1 MSSTPEQY
9 DAIVIG
15 SGEAG
20 KYMSWTLG
28 AQGQRV
34 ITIED
39 KRIGGACPNVACLP
53 SKDVVHSA
61 KVASFFQ
68 RGAEFGIVCGD
79 WHVDMAGVNARRQKL
94 VDGNLQ
100 VHLANFTKSHAEI
113 VMGFGRFIAEK
124 TVEVAFNAGGTRTL
138 RSDRIF
144 LDTGSRA
151 TIEPVPGLIE
161 SKPLTHIEAL
171 ELTVLPE
178 HLLVL
183 GGGFVGLELAQAM
196 RRFGARVT
204 VVERNPTFA
213 HREDPDVIEGLEQLF
228 HDEGIEIVANAALT
242 QVEGTS
248 GQSVTLH
255 LTLPNGE
262 TTIQGSHLLVATGR
276 TPNTQNMGLEVVGI
290 KTTSAGHIQV
300 NDRLETTIQ
309 GSHLLVAT
317 GRTPNTQNMGLEVV
331 GIKTAPAGHIQVNDR
346 LETTA
351 PGVWAMGDCAG
362 SPYFTHISFD
372 DFRTVRDNL
381 AGANRTTTGRQVPSC
396 TFIDPELAHVGLTEN
411 QAKQQGVAYLLAKVP
426 MLSNLRAKTLSET
439 RGFIKALISE
449 DDRILGFTAFGV
461 GCGELLPVIQLAMS
475 ANLPYTAI
483 RSLIITH
490 PTISEG
496 LVTLFTAVPPL
507 APDSPARASH

>member
-1 MSSTPEQY
+1 MPTPEQY
-9 DAIVIG
+9 DAIIIG

-20 KYMSWTLG
+20 KWMAWTLG

-34 ITIED
+34 INIED

-53 SKDVVHSA
+53 SKNVIHSA
-61 KVASFFQ
+61 KVAQYFQ
-68 RGAEFGIVCGD
+68 RGPEFGIVQGD

-94 VDGNLQ
+94 VDHNLQ
-100 VHLANFTKSHAEI
+100 VHLANYAKSHAEI

-124 TVEVAFNAGGTRTL
+124 TVEVVLNAGGTRTL

-151 TIEPVPGLIE
+151 TIEPIPGLAE
-161 SKPLTHIEAL
+161 SAPLTHIEAL
-171 ELTVLPE
+171 SLTVLPE

-183 GGGFVGLELAQAM
+183 GGGFIGLELAQAM

-204 VVERNPTFA
+204 IIERNPSIA
-213 HREDPDVIEGLEQLF
+213 HREDPDVIEGLQQLF
-228 HDEGIEIVANAALT
+228 HDEGIEIVSKANPT
-242 QVEGTS
+242 RVEGTS
-248 GQSVTLH
+248 GKSVTLH
-255 LTLPNGE
+255 LTLPSGQ

-290 KTTSAGHIQV
+290 KTT
-300 NDRLETTIQ
+300 
-309 GSHLLVAT
+309 
-317 GRTPNTQNMGLEVV
+317 
-331 GIKTAPAGHIQVNDR
+331 PAGHIQVNDR

-362 SPYFTHISFD
+362 SPHFTHISFD
-372 DFRTVRDNL
+372 DFRIVRDNMARDNL
-381 AGANRTTTGRQVPSC
+381 AGPHRTTAGRQVPSC
-396 TFIDPELAHVGLTEN
+396 VFTDPELAHVGLTEN
-411 QAKQQGVAYLLAKVP
+411 EAKKQGVAYRLTKVP
-426 MLSNLRAKTLSET
+426 MLANLRASTLSET
-439 RGFIKALISE
+439 RGFIKALISK

-461 GCGELLPVIQLAMS
+461 GVGELLPVVQLAMT

-483 RSLIITH
+483 RSLIVTH

-496 LVTLFTAVPPL
+496 LVTLFTAVPPPT
-507 APDSPARASH
+507 AGSPAPANH

>member
-1 MSSTPEQY
+1 MATTPEQY
-9 DAIVIG
+9 DAIIIG

-20 KYMSWTLG
+20 KWMAWHLG
-28 AQGQRV
+28 SQGQRV
-34 ITIED
+34 INIED

-53 SKDVVHSA
+53 SKNVVHSA
-61 KVASFFQ
+61 KVAQYFQ
-68 RGAEFGIVCGD
+68 RGAEFGIVQGD
-79 WHVDMAGVNARRQKL
+79 WRVDMAGVNARRQKL

-100 VHLANFTKSHAEI
+100 VHLANYAKSHSEI

-124 TVEVAFNAGGTRTL
+124 TVEVALNAGGTRTL

-151 TIEPVPGLIE
+151 TIDPIPGLAE
-161 SKPLTHIEAL
+161 SAPLTHIEAL
-171 ELTVLPE
+171 SLTVLPE

-204 VVERNPTFA
+204 IIERNPSIA
-213 HREDPDVIEGLEQLF
+213 HREDSDVIEGLEQLF
-228 HDEGIEIVANAALT
+228 HDEGIEILT
-242 QVEGTS
+242 NVTLTRVEGSS
-248 GQSVTLH
+248 GKSITLH
-255 LTLPNGE
+255 LTLPSGGE
-262 TTIQGSHLLVATGR
+262 TTVQGSHLLVATGR

-290 KTTSAGHIQV
+290 KTT
-300 NDRLETTIQ
+300 
-309 GSHLLVAT
+309 
-317 GRTPNTQNMGLEVV
+317 
-331 GIKTAPAGHIQVNDR
+331 PAGHIQVNDR

-362 SPYFTHISFD
+362 SPHFTHISFD

-381 AGANRTTTGRQVPSC
+381 AGANRTTAGRQVPSC
-396 TFIDPELAHVGLTEN
+396 TFTDPELAHVGLTEN
-411 QAKQQGVAYLLAKVP
+411 QAKKQGVAYRLAKIP
-426 MLSNLRAKTLSET
+426 MLANLRALTLSET
-439 RGFIKALISE
+439 RGFLKALISESE

-461 GCGELLPVIQLAMS
+461 EAGELLPVVQLAMS

-483 RSLIITH
+483 RSLIVAH

-496 LVTLFTAVPPL
+496 LITLFTAVPPL
-507 APDSPARASH
+507 TTNNPAPANH

>member
-1 MSSTPEQY
+1 MTIPGQEQY
-9 DAIVIG
+9 DAIIIG

-20 KYMSWTLG
+20 KWMAWHLG
-28 AQGQRV
+28 SQGQRV
-34 ITIED
+34 INIED

-53 SKDVVHSA
+53 SKNVVHSA
-61 KVASFFQ
+61 KVAQYFH
-68 RGAEFGIVCGD
+68 RGAEFGIVQGD
-79 WHVDMAGVNARRQKL
+79 WRVDMAGVNARRQKL

-100 VHLANFTKSHAEI
+100 VHLANYAKSHAEI

-124 TVEVAFNAGGTRTL
+124 TVEVALNTGGTRTL

-151 TIEPVPGLIE
+151 TIEPIPGLAE

-183 GGGFVGLELAQAM
+183 GGGFIGLELAQAM

-204 VVERNPTFA
+204 IIERNPSIA
-213 HREDPDVIEGLEQLF
+213 HREDPDVIEGLQQLF
-228 HDEGIEIVANAALT
+228 HDDGIDVVANASLT
-242 QVEGTS
+242 HVEGTS
-248 GQSVTLH
+248 GKSVTLH
-255 LTLPNGE
+255 LTLPSGE
-262 TTIQGSHLLVATGR
+262 TNVQGSHLLVATGR
-276 TPNTQNMGLEVVGI
+276 TPNTQNMGLELVGI
-290 KTTSAGHIQV
+290 KTT
-300 NDRLETTIQ
+300 
-309 GSHLLVAT
+309 
-317 GRTPNTQNMGLEVV
+317 
-331 GIKTAPAGHIQVNDR
+331 PAGHIQVNDR

-362 SPYFTHISFD
+362 SPHFTHISFD

-396 TFIDPELAHVGLTEN
+396 TFIDPELAQVGLTEN
-411 QAKQQGVAYLLAKVP
+411 RAKKQGVPYRLAKIP
-426 MLSNLRAKTLSET
+426 MLANLRALTLSET
-439 RGFIKALISE
+439 RGFIKVLISE
-449 DDRILGFTAFGV
+449 SNDDRILGFTAFGV
-461 GCGELLPVIQLAMS
+461 GVGELLPVVQLAMS

-483 RSLIITH
+483 RSLIVTH

-496 LVTLFTAVPPL
+496 LVTLLTA
-507 APDSPARASH
+507 APSLDSNSPAPPGH

>member
-1 MSSTPEQY
+1 MSSAPEQY

-20 KYMSWTLG
+20 KYMAWTLG

-34 ITIED
+34 IAIED

-53 SKDVVHSA
+53 SKNVVHSA

-68 RGAEFGIVCGD
+68 RGAEFGIVYGD
-79 WHVDMAGVNARRQKL
+79 WRVDMAGVNARRQKL
-94 VDGNLQ
+94 VDSNLQ
-100 VHLANFTKSHAEI
+100 VHLANFAKSHAEI
-113 VMGFGRFIAEK
+113 VMGFGRFIAER
-124 TVEVAFNAGGTRTL
+124 TVEVALHAGGTRTL

-151 TIEPVPGLIE
+151 TIEPIPGLAE
-161 SKPLTHIEAL
+161 STPLTHIEAL

-204 VVERNPTFA
+204 VVERNPTIA

-228 HDEGIEIVANAALT
+228 HDEGIEIVANAKLT

-248 GQSVTLH
+248 GKSVTLH
-255 LTLPNGE
+255 LTLPSGE
-262 TTIQGSHLLVATGR
+262 TTVQGSHLLVATGR

-290 KTTSAGHIQV
+290 KTT
-300 NDRLETTIQ
+300 
-309 GSHLLVAT
+309 
-317 GRTPNTQNMGLEVV
+317 
-331 GIKTAPAGHIQVNDR
+331 PAGHIQVNDR

-362 SPYFTHISFD
+362 SPLFTHISFD

-381 AGANRTTTGRQVPSC
+381 AGANRTTAGRQVPSC
-396 TFIDPELAHVGLTEN
+396 TFVDPELAHVGLTEN
-411 QAKQQGVAYLLAKVP
+411 QAKKQGVAYRLAKVP
-426 MLSNLRAKTLSET
+426 MLANLRASTLSET
-439 RGFIKALISE
+439 RGFIKTLISN

-461 GCGELLPVIQLAMS
+461 GVGDILPVVQLAMS

-483 RSLIITH
+483 RSLIVTH

-496 LVTLFTAVPPL
+496 LVTLLTAVPPL
-507 APDSPARASH
+507 TSGSPAPASR

>member
-1 MSSTPEQY
+1 MSTTPEQY

-20 KYMSWTLG
+20 KWMAWTLG
-28 AQGQRV
+28 GQGQRV

-53 SKDVVHSA
+53 SKNVVHSA

-68 RGAEFGIVCGD
+68 RGAEFGIVQND
-79 WHVDMAGVNARRQKL
+79 WHVDMAGVNARRQRL
-94 VDGNLQ
+94 VDDNLQ
-100 VHLANFTKSHAEI
+100 VHLANFAKSHGEI

-124 TVEVAFNAGGTRTL
+124 TIEVALNAGGTRTL

-151 TIEPVPGLIE
+151 TIEPIPGLAE
-161 SKPLTHIEAL
+161 SVPLTHIEAL
-171 ELTVLPE
+171 ELIVLPE
-178 HLLVL
+178 HLLIL

-204 VVERNPTFA
+204 VVERNASIA
-213 HREDPDVIEGLEQLF
+213 HHEDPDVVEGLQQLF
-228 HDEGIEIVANAALT
+228 HDDGIDVIADAKVT
-242 QVEGTS
+242 RVEGSS
-248 GQSVTLH
+248 GRNVTLN
-255 LTLPNGE
+255 LQLPKGE
-262 TTIQGSHLLVATGR
+262 TTLQGSHLLVATGR
-276 TPNTQNMGLEVVGI
+276 TPNTRNMGLEIVGI
-290 KTTSAGHIQV
+290 KTT
-300 NDRLETTIQ
+300 
-309 GSHLLVAT
+309 
-317 GRTPNTQNMGLEVV
+317 
-331 GIKTAPAGHIQVNDR
+331 PAGHIQVNDR
-346 LETTA
+346 LETTV

-381 AGANRTTTGRQVPSC
+381 AGANRSTKGRQVPFC
-396 TFIDPELAHVGLTEN
+396 AFIDPELAHVGLREKE
-411 QAKQQGVAYLLAKVP
+411 AKQNGIPYRLAKLP
-426 MLSNLRAKTLSET
+426 MLANLRATTLSET

-449 DDRILGFTAFGV
+449 DDRILGFTAFGAGV
-461 GCGELLPVIQLAMS
+461 GELLPAVQLAMS

-483 RSLIITH
+483 RSLIVTH

-496 LVTLFTAVPPL
+496 LISLLTAVPPL
-507 APDSPARASH
+507 TPVSAAAPSH